1 MTFNP
6 YLQAGNFN
14 SYQHLDTLRQQLP
27 GNQQQFMAPQQYQ
40 QPYAQQ
46 PPLQQMQPQ
55 IPNIQLLI
63 QQEIQRQLSSVMPQ
77 QQQQA
82 PMLMPPAQQP
92 QISPGQA
99 ILSTI
104 GGHLTQSDQ
113 IWLSNNLNGLPGFF
127 NTQDGREL
135 IQLAISGYKRHMG
148 IEE

>member
-6 YLQAGNFN
+6 YLPAGNFN
-14 SYQHLDTLRQQLP
+14 PYQHLDALRQQLP
-27 GNQQQFMAPQQYQ
+27 GNQQQYMPTQQYQ
-40 QPYAQQ
+40 QPYTQQQQ
-46 PPLQQMQPQ
+46 PQQMQPQ

-77 QQQQA
+77 QQA
-82 PMLMPPAQQP
+82 PMLMPPAQQQP
-92 QISPGQA
+92 QVSPGQA